1 VKSALIERPS
11 WRVRLAFFPA
21 DTKSDEPDYELGMR
35 LFDNGVSGDMS
46 LDYSDYVIRAK
57 LDEIEPL
64 SKPAC

>member
-1 VKSALIERPS
+1 M
-11 WRVRLAFFPA
+11 RLAFFPA
-21 DTKSDEPDYELGMR
+21 DTKADEPDYELGMR

-46 LDYSDYVIRAK
+46 LDYSDYVIKAK